1 MNRKTI
7 SILVIAAAA
16 GTAALAQDPAAP
28 RDDFVS
34 TMTTEAVQAELAAFR
49 KSGVN
54 PWSGLYDPLRS
65 FVSKYT
71 RAEVTTGYIAV
82 RAQVAALTGED
93 SGSMR
98 MSGGDERAQG
108 DLTAGLR

>member
-1 MNRKTI
+1 MNRKTV

-16 GTAALAQDPAAP
+16 STAYAQDPAAA

-34 TMTTEAVQAELAAFR
+34 TMKPEAVQAELMAFK

-54 PWSGLYDPLRS
+54 PWSGLYDPLKS

-82 RAQVAALTGED
+82 RGLVTALTGED
-93 SGSMR
+93 SGSTWLAGAR
-98 MSGGDERAQG
+98 EPAQG
-108 DLTAGLR
+108 DTTASIR